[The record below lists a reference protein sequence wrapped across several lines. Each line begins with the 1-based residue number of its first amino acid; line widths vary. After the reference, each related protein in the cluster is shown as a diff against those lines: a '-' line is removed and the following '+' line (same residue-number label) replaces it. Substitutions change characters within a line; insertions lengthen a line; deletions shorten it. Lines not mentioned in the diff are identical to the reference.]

1 MTSLAGEIFREHF
14 RPLQPIPTG
23 EKPVLRRLS
32 GIRAVL
38 FDVYGTLF
46 ISDSGEVGTARQAAC
61 QQAFAGA
68 LRAMGV
74 PMAGQPSVGMSHFFG
89 AIEASHAESR
99 QAGIDYPEVDIL
111 RIWRQVL
118 DTLAEHDAIDSTASR
133 QIASRQIDLEHLAV
147 QYEARAN
154 PCWPMP
160 HLPECLEELR
170 DAGLV
175 LGLVSNAQFFTPA
188 LFEALLGESAEH
200 WGFDPRLQYYSYRY
214 NRAKPGTA
222 LYEMAVAELEK
233 RRIMPAETLYVGND
247 MLNDVFP
254 AQKVALRTALF
265 AGDARSLRRRP
276 EDGRIEGISPDLV
289 LTDLRQLSECIITE

>member
-1 MTSLAGEIFREHF
+1 MASLAAEIFRERF
-14 RPLQPIPTG
+14 RPLAPIPTG
-23 EKPVLRRLS
+23 EKPVLRPLS

-46 ISDSGEVGTARQAAC
+46 ISDSGEVGNARQAAC
-61 QQAFAGA
+61 EEALAEA
-68 LRAMGV
+68 LRAMDV
-74 PMAGQPSVGMSHFFG
+74 PMAAQPSVGMAHFFG
-89 AIEASHAESR
+89 AIKASHAESR

-118 DTLAEHDAIDSTASR
+118 DILAEHHAIDPTAG
-133 QIASRQIDLEHLAV
+133 RQIDVERLAV
-147 QYEARAN
+147 EYEVRAN

-160 HLPECLEELR
+160 HLPECLRALR

-175 LGLVSNAQFFTPA
+175 LGIVSNAQFFTPA

-222 LYEMAVAELEK
+222 MYEMAVAELEK

-254 AQKVALRTALF
+254 AQKVSLRTALF
-265 AGDARSLRRRP
+265 AGDARSLRLRP
-276 EDGRIEGISPDLV
+276 EDARIEGILPDLV
-289 LTDLRQLSECIITE
+289 LTDLSQLSECTIIK

>member
-1 MTSLAGEIFREHF
+1 MTSLAGEIFREQF
-14 RPLQPIPTG
+14 RPLQPISTG

-61 QQAFAGA
+61 EQALAGA
-68 LRAMGV
+68 LRAMDV
-74 PMAGQPSVGMSHFFG
+74 PMAGKPSVGMSHFFA

-99 QAGIDYPEVDIL
+99 RAGIDYPEVDIL

-118 DTLAEHDAIDSTASR
+118 DTLAEHGAIDPTAGR
-133 QIASRQIDLEHLAV
+133 EIDIECLAV

-170 DAGLV
+170 GAGLV

-254 AQKVALRTALF
+254 ARKVALRTALF

-289 LTDLRQLSECIITE
+289 LTDLRQLSECIIIK